1 MSMVNIGI
9 INVKLSRSSDII
21 MANIKESDF
30 TKRLKSLVWRTAM
43 LGIAFALSQIVQ
55 GLSSLQLDPS
65 ITVFLGLVL
74 GEISKYLNTKAG
86 K

>member
-1 MSMVNIGI
+1 MVNIGI